1 MKLDPNDPVVEAAV
15 FGREVENFLGTNIG
29 RYLIK
34 RSEDDVDAAV
44 DQLKKVFPWRWR
56 KIQQLQNK
64 IAVAESIQGY
74 IADAVLRGI
83 NSTNII
89 EGSND

>member
-1 MKLDPNDPVVEAAV
+1 MNREDPLVEQAV
-15 FGREVENFLGTNIG
+15 FGKMVEDFLGTDVG

-34 RSEDDVDAAV
+34 RTEDDVDAAT

-74 IADAVLRGI
+74 IADAVLRGQ
-83 NSTNII
+83 NAMNII
-89 EGSND
+89 EGKDD